1 MTAKAE
7 FNADEW
13 QVLLEAPALAGLV
26 VISAQ
31 RGGTIRESF
40 EVAKAYGDARKEH
53 DAELIGEIAATPAPL
68 RPGRFK
74 SAEELHDASLE
85 RIREAISLL
94 ESKASP
100 EELEAFRAF
109 TLSVAQRAAEADKSG
124 GVLGIGGERVSD
136 SERAALGEVAAALG
150 TEAPA

>member
-7 FNADEW
+7 FNAEEW

-40 EVAKAYGDARKEH
+40 EVAKAYGDAREEH

-85 RIREAISLL
+85 R
-94 ESKASP
+94 
-100 EELEAFRAF
+100 
-109 TLSVAQRAAEADKSG
+109 
-124 GVLGIGGERVSD
+124 
-136 SERAALGEVAAALG
+136 LGEVAAALG